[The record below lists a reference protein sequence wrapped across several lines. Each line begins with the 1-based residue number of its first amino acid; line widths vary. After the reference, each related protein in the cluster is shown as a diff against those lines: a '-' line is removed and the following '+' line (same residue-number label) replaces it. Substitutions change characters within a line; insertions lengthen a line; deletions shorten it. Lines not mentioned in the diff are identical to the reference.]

1 MLFFLDTAETAEI
14 KKWMQSGLVDGVT
27 TNPSLIMKSG
37 RSFAEV
43 ALEICKTV
51 AGKPVSL
58 EVSAEDYETMMKQA
72 KTLIEYGKDFDN
84 NVVIKV
90 PLTVDGLRTC
100 KELSDNG
107 TPVNVTLCFSAGQAL
122 LAAKAGAAYISPFV
136 GRLDD
141 IGADGMELIR
151 QIKAIY
157 DNYGFETKVLAAS
170 IRTVNHV
177 IDAALAGA
185 DVSTM
190 PTNVLQQLYHHV
202 LTDKGL
208 RQFADDWAKSKQ
220 IIAA

>member
-14 KKWMQSGLVDGVT
+14 QKWTQSGLVDGIT

-37 RSFAEV
+37 RSFGDV
-43 ALEICKTV
+43 AKEICQAV

-58 EVSAEDYETMMKQA
+58 EVTAEDYDTMMQQA
-72 KTLIEYGKDFDN
+72 DVLIPYGKEFGN

-100 KELSDNG
+100 KSLSDRG
-107 TPVNVTLCFSAGQAL
+107 IPVNVTLCFSAGQAL
-122 LAAKAGAAYISPFV
+122 LAAKAGAAYISPFI

-141 IGADGMELIR
+141 IGTDGMELIR

-170 IRTVNHV
+170 IRSVNHV

-185 DVSTM
+185 DVATM
-190 PTNVLQQLYHHV
+190 PTNVLQQVYQHV

-208 RQFADDWAKSKQ
+208 RQFAEDWAKSKQ
-220 IIAA
+220 TIAA

>member
-14 KKWMQSGLVDGVT
+14 KKWSASGLVDGVT

-37 RSFAEV
+37 RSFADV
-43 ALEICKTV
+43 AQEICKTV
-51 AGKPVSL
+51 AGMPVSL
-58 EVSAEDYETMMKQA
+58 EVTAEDHETMMKQA
-72 KTLIEYGKDFDN
+72 ETLVAYGKDSGN

-90 PLTVDGLRTC
+90 PLTVDGLQTC
-100 KELSDNG
+100 KALSDKG
-107 TPVNVTLCFSAGQAL
+107 IDVNVTLCFSAGQAL
-122 LAAKAGAAYISPFV
+122 LAAKAGAAYISPFI

-151 QIKAIY
+151 QIRVIY
-157 DNYGFETKVLAAS
+157 DNYGFNTKILAAS

-185 DVSTM
+185 DVGTM
-190 PTNVLQQLYHHV
+190 PSNVLQQLFQHV

-208 RQFADDWAKSKQ
+208 KQFAEDWAKSKQ